1 MKYNTEKN
9 NLIENMSTNEA
20 STMSD
25 IIRGETDEL
34 TSKLHIDDSPDQL
47 SDGGKSIAFY
57 IGGLC
62 IGGAERVICNLAE
75 YFYSEGYR
83 VTMVT
88 KVRDEKEY
96 ELNPGIRRIIADITP
111 EEETGSRI
119 HNLCARINKLKR
131 IWKEVKPDVIVSFI
145 RKNNLMAIA
154 SAAPL
159 GIPVVVSVR
168 SAPER
173 ELKGFGFKTISF
185 LLFRKAAGV
194 VLQTREA
201 YDFFPG
207 YIRAKAIVLPNSI
220 NPDFLKESEKL
231 ALERNSDING
241 AAIDVEKPG
250 KDTYEHTRNN
260 REEPFVLD
268 SRLISSRREKRII
281 TVGRID
287 DNKNQ
292 RLLVEAY
299 AKIAGHYPDWSLELI
314 GDGSGRKALEEY
326 VSTLPCKDRISFTG
340 AVDDVAGRM
349 SKASIFVLPSRI
361 EGMPNALI
369 EAMVMGMACI
379 STDCPCGGPRDLI
392 AADESNG
399 ILVPVDNVDSMAM
412 ALKRLITNDTL
423 RESMGDNARKVITTL
438 HPDTVNRQ
446 WKSYIENV
454 M

>member
-9 NLIENMSTNEA
+9 NIIENMSTNEA

-119 HNLCARINKLKR
+119 HNLCARISKLKR
-131 IWKEVKPDVIVSFI
+131 IWQEVKPDVIVSFI

-185 LLFRKAAGV
+185 LFFRKAAGV

-231 ALERNSDING
+231 ALERKSDING

-250 KDTYEHTRNN
+250 KDTSEHTRNN

-314 GDGSGRKALEEY
+314 GDGSGRKAIEKY

-340 AVDDVAGRM
+340 AVDDVAKRM
-349 SKASIFVLPSRI
+349 SKASIFVLPSKI

-399 ILVPVDNVDSMAM
+399 ILVPVDNVDAMAM
-412 ALKRLITNDTL
+412 ALKRLITNAPL
-423 RESMGDNARKVITTL
+423 RQSMGDNARKIIATL
-438 HPDTVNRQ
+438 NPDTVNKQ
-446 WKSYIENV
+446 WKNYIEHV

>member
-1 MKYNTEKN
+1 MNKGNSMEQ
-9 NLIENMSTNEA
+9 NE
-20 STMSD
+20 
-25 IIRGETDEL
+25 E
-34 TSKLHIDDSPDQL
+34 
-47 SDGGKSIAFY
+47 KSIAFY

-75 YFYSEGYR
+75 YFYGEGYR

-119 HNLCARINKLKR
+119 RNLFARISKLKR
-131 IWKEVKPDVIVSFI
+131 IWKEVQPDVIISFI
-145 RKNNLMAIA
+145 RKNNLMAIV

-159 GIPVVVSVR
+159 GIPVIVSVR

-185 LLFRKAAGV
+185 LLFRQAAGV

-207 YIRAKAIVLPNSI
+207 YIRAKAVVLPNSI

-241 AAIDVEKPG
+241 ATNEKPE
-250 KDTYEHTRNN
+250 KVAVENTNIIC
-260 REEPFVLD
+260 EEPMVID
-268 SRLISSRREKRII
+268 SRVVFSKREKKII

-292 RLLVEAY
+292 RMLVEAY
-299 AKIAGHYPDWSLELI
+299 AKIAGPYPEWSLELI
-314 GDGSGRKALEEY
+314 GDGSGRKTLEEY

-340 AVDDVAGRM
+340 AVDDVVGRM
-349 SKASIFVLPSRI
+349 SKASIFVLPSKI

-399 ILVPVDNVDSMAM
+399 ILVPVDNVDAMAM

-423 RESMGDNARKVITTL
+423 RQSMGDNARKIIATL
-438 HPDTVNRQ
+438 HPDTVNKQ
-446 WKSYIENV
+446 WKNYIENV
-454 M
+454 FSIRGKESDLG

>member
-1 MKYNTEKN
+1 MNDNKE
-9 NLIENMSTNEA
+9 
-20 STMSD
+20 
-25 IIRGETDEL
+25 
-34 TSKLHIDDSPDQL
+34 
-47 SDGGKSIAFY
+47 KSIAFY

-88 KVRDEKEY
+88 KARDEKEY
-96 ELNPGIRRIIADITP
+96 DLNPRIRRIIADITP

-119 HNLCARINKLKR
+119 HNLLARINKLRR

-154 SAAPL
+154 SAVPL

-173 ELKGFGFKTISF
+173 ELMGFGFKTISF
-185 LLFRKAAGV
+185 LLFRMAAGV

-207 YIRAKAIVLPNSI
+207 YIRAKAVVLPNSI
-220 NPDFLKESEKL
+220 NPEFLKASEE
-231 ALERNSDING
+231 LETQGDGSSTNS
-241 AAIDVEKPG
+241 ARK
-250 KDTYEHTRNN
+250 K
-260 REEPFVLD
+260 
-268 SRLISSRREKRII
+268 KII

-292 RLLVEAY
+292 KLLVDAY
-299 AKIAGHYPDWSLELI
+299 VRIAMQYPDWSLELV
-314 GDGSGRKALEEY
+314 GDGSGKKSLEEY
-326 VSTLPCKDRISFTG
+326 VLTLPCKDRINFTG
-340 AVDDVAGRM
+340 AVDDVAKRM
-349 SKASIFVLPSRI
+349 SEASIFVLPSKI

-369 EAMVMGMACI
+369 EDMVMVMACI

-399 ILVPVDNVDSMAM
+399 VLVPVDNADAMAM
-412 ALKRLITNDTL
+412 ALKRLITNDIL
-423 RESMGDNARKVITTL
+423 RESMGDNAKKIINTL
-438 HPDTVNRQ
+438 HPDAVNKQ
-446 WKSYIENV
+446 WKNYIENV
-454 M
+454 VGC

>member
-1 MKYNTEKN
+1 MNDN
-9 NLIENMSTNEA
+9 
-20 STMSD
+20 
-25 IIRGETDEL
+25 GE
-34 TSKLHIDDSPDQL
+34 
-47 SDGGKSIAFY
+47 KSIAFY

-119 HNLCARINKLKR
+119 HNLFARISKLKR

-185 LLFRKAAGV
+185 LLFRQAAGV
-194 VLQTREA
+194 VLQTKEA
-201 YDFFPG
+201 YNFFPG
-207 YIRAKAIVLPNSI
+207 YIREKAVVLPNSI
-220 NPDFLKESEKL
+220 NPDFLKASEELTL
-231 ALERNSDING
+231 ATTINH
-241 AAIDVEKPG
+241 DKKMTVYDRVP
-250 KDTYEHTRNN
+250 
-260 REEPFVLD
+260 
-268 SRLISSRREKRII
+268 SSVKEKRII

-299 AKIAGHYPDWSLELI
+299 VKIADHYPDWSLELI
-314 GDGSGRKALEEY
+314 GDGSGRQALEEY

-340 AVDDVAGRM
+340 AVDDVAKRM
-349 SKASIFVLPSRI
+349 SEASIFVLPSKI

-399 ILVPVDNVDSMAM
+399 ILVPVDNVDAMAM
-412 ALKRLITNDTL
+412 ALKRLIINDTL
-423 RESMGDNARKVITTL
+423 RENMGDNARKIITTL
-438 HPDTVNRQ
+438 HPDTVNKQ
-446 WKSYIENV
+446 WKNYIENV
-454 M
+454 MFSIRGKESDLG

>member
-1 MKYNTEKN
+1 MVDKGNSESMKYNTEKN

-119 HNLCARINKLKR
+119 HNLLARINKLRR

-185 LLFRKAAGV
+185 LLFRQAAGV

-201 YDFFPG
+201 YNFFPG
-207 YIRAKAIVLPNSI
+207 YIRAKAVVLPNSI
-220 NPDFLKESEKL
+220 NPDFLKASEELTL
-231 ALERNSDING
+231 ATTINH
-241 AAIDVEKPG
+241 DKKMTVYDRVP
-250 KDTYEHTRNN
+250 
-260 REEPFVLD
+260 
-268 SRLISSRREKRII
+268 SSVKEKRII

-299 AKIAGHYPDWSLELI
+299 VKIADHYPDWSLELI
-314 GDGSGRKALEEY
+314 GDGSGRQALEEY
-326 VSTLPCKDRISFTG
+326 VYTLPCKDMINFTG
-340 AVDDVAGRM
+340 AVDDVAKHM
-349 SKASIFVLPSRI
+349 SEASIFVLPSKI

-399 ILVPVDNVDSMAM
+399 ILVPVDNVDAM
-412 ALKRLITNDTL
+412 ATALKHLITNDTL
-423 RESMGDNARKVITTL
+423 RQNMGDNARKIIATL
-438 HPDTVNRQ
+438 HPDTVNKQ
-446 WKSYIENV
+446 WKNYIENV
-454 M
+454 MSSIRGKESDLG

>member
-1 MKYNTEKN
+1 MNDN
-9 NLIENMSTNEA
+9 
-20 STMSD
+20 
-25 IIRGETDEL
+25 GE
-34 TSKLHIDDSPDQL
+34 
-47 SDGGKSIAFY
+47 KSIAFY

-75 YFYSEGYR
+75 YFYGEGYR

-111 EEETGSRI
+111 EEETASRI
-119 HNLCARINKLKR
+119 RNLFARIAKLKR

-159 GIPVVVSVR
+159 GIPVIVSVR

-185 LLFRKAAGV
+185 LLFRQAAGV

-201 YDFFPG
+201 YNFFPG
-207 YIRAKAIVLPNSI
+207 YIRAKAVVLPNSI
-220 NPDFLKESEKL
+220 NPDFLKASEELTL
-231 ALERNSDING
+231 ATTINHDKKMTVDDR
-241 AAIDVEKPG
+241 IP
-250 KDTYEHTRNN
+250 
-260 REEPFVLD
+260 
-268 SRLISSRREKRII
+268 SSVKEKRII

-299 AKIAGHYPDWSLELI
+299 VKIADHYPDWSLELI
-314 GDGSGRKALEEY
+314 GDGSGRQALEEY
-326 VSTLPCKDRISFTG
+326 VSTLPCMDRISFTG
-340 AVDDVAGRM
+340 AVDDVAKRM
-349 SKASIFVLPSRI
+349 SEASIFVLPSKI

-399 ILVPVDNVDSMAM
+399 ILVPVDNVDAMAM

-423 RESMGDNARKVITTL
+423 RQSMGDNARKIIATL
-438 HPDTVNRQ
+438 HPDTVNKQ
-446 WKSYIENV
+446 WKNYIEHV

>member
-1 MKYNTEKN
+1 MNDN
-9 NLIENMSTNEA
+9 
-20 STMSD
+20 
-25 IIRGETDEL
+25 GE
-34 TSKLHIDDSPDQL
+34 
-47 SDGGKSIAFY
+47 KSIAFY

-75 YFYSEGYR
+75 YFYGEGYR

-119 HNLCARINKLKR
+119 RNLFARIAKLKR

-185 LLFRKAAGV
+185 LLFRNAAGV
-194 VLQTREA
+194 VLQTKEA
-201 YDFFPG
+201 YNFFPG
-207 YIRAKAIVLPNSI
+207 YIRAKAVVLPNSI
-220 NPDFLKESEKL
+220 NPDFLKASEEL
-231 ALERNSDING
+231 TLTTTINQ
-241 AAIDVEKPG
+241 EKKMTVDDRIP
-250 KDTYEHTRNN
+250 
-260 REEPFVLD
+260 
-268 SRLISSRREKRII
+268 SSVKEKRII

-299 AKIAGHYPDWSLELI
+299 VKITDHYPDWSLELI
-314 GDGSGRKALEEY
+314 GDGSGRQALEEY
-326 VSTLPCKDRISFTG
+326 VGTLPCKDRISFTG
-340 AVDDVAGRM
+340 AVDDVAKRM
-349 SKASIFVLPSRI
+349 SEASIFVLPSKI

-399 ILVPVDNVDSMAM
+399 ILVPVDNVDAMAM
-412 ALKRLITNDTL
+412 ALKRLITNDPL
-423 RESMGDNARKVITTL
+423 RLSMGDNARKIIATL
-438 HPDTVNRQ
+438 HPDMVNKQ
-446 WKSYIENV
+446 WKNYIENV
-454 M
+454 MFSIRGKESDLG

>member
-1 MKYNTEKN
+1 MNDNKE
-9 NLIENMSTNEA
+9 
-20 STMSD
+20 
-25 IIRGETDEL
+25 
-34 TSKLHIDDSPDQL
+34 
-47 SDGGKSIAFY
+47 KSIAFY

-119 HNLCARINKLKR
+119 HNLLARINKLRR

-207 YIRAKAIVLPNSI
+207 YIRAKAVVLPNSI
-220 NPDFLKESEKL
+220 NPEFLKASEE
-231 ALERNSDING
+231 LETQGDGSSTNS
-241 AAIDVEKPG
+241 A
-250 KDTYEHTRNN
+250 
-260 REEPFVLD
+260 
-268 SRLISSRREKRII
+268 REKKII

-292 RLLVEAY
+292 RLLVDAY
-299 AKIAGHYPDWSLELI
+299 ARIAMQYPDWSLELV
-314 GDGSGRKALEEY
+314 GDGSGKKSLEEY
-326 VSTLPCKDRISFTG
+326 VRTLPCKDRINFTG
-340 AVDDVAGRM
+340 AVNDVAKRM
-349 SKASIFVLPSRI
+349 SVASIFVLPSKI

-399 ILVPVDNVDSMAM
+399 VLVPVDKADAMAI
-412 ALKRLITNDTL
+412 ALKRLITNDIL
-423 RESMGDNARKVITTL
+423 RESMGDNAKKIINTL
-438 HPDTVNRQ
+438 HPDAVNKQ
-446 WKSYIENV
+446 WKNYIENV
-454 M
+454 VGC

>member
-1 MKYNTEKN
+1 MNDNKE
-9 NLIENMSTNEA
+9 
-20 STMSD
+20 
-25 IIRGETDEL
+25 
-34 TSKLHIDDSPDQL
+34 
-47 SDGGKSIAFY
+47 KSIAFY

-96 ELNPGIRRIIADITP
+96 DLNPGIRRIIADITP

-119 HNLCARINKLKR
+119 HNLLARINKLRR

-154 SAAPL
+154 SAVPL

-185 LLFRKAAGV
+185 LLFRMAAGV

-207 YIRAKAIVLPNSI
+207 YIRAKAVVLPNSI
-220 NPDFLKESEKL
+220 NPEFLKASEE
-231 ALERNSDING
+231 LETQGDGSSTNS
-241 AAIDVEKPG
+241 A
-250 KDTYEHTRNN
+250 
-260 REEPFVLD
+260 
-268 SRLISSRREKRII
+268 REKKII

-292 RLLVEAY
+292 KLLVDAY
-299 AKIAGHYPDWSLELI
+299 ARIAMQYPEWSLDLI
-314 GDGSGRKALEEY
+314 GDGSGKQAFEKY
-326 VSTLPCKDRISFTG
+326 VNILPCKDRINFTG
-340 AVDDVAGRM
+340 AVDDVAKRM
-349 SKASIFVLPSRI
+349 SEASIFVLPSKI

-399 ILVPVDNVDSMAM
+399 ILVPVDNVDAMAM

-423 RESMGDNARKVITTL
+423 RESMGDNAKKIINSL
-438 HPDTVNRQ
+438 NPDSVNIS
-446 WKSYIENV
+446 WKNYIENV
-454 M
+454 VGC

>member
-1 MKYNTEKN
+1 MNDN
-9 NLIENMSTNEA
+9 
-20 STMSD
+20 
-25 IIRGETDEL
+25 GE
-34 TSKLHIDDSPDQL
+34 
-47 SDGGKSIAFY
+47 KSIAFY

-75 YFYSEGYR
+75 YFYGEGYR

-119 HNLCARINKLKR
+119 RNLFARISKLKR

-185 LLFRKAAGV
+185 LLFRQAAGV

-207 YIRAKAIVLPNSI
+207 YIRAKAVVLPNSI
-220 NPDFLKESEKL
+220 NPDFLKASEELTL
-231 ALERNSDING
+231 ATTINHDKKMTVYDR
-241 AAIDVEKPG
+241 IP
-250 KDTYEHTRNN
+250 
-260 REEPFVLD
+260 
-268 SRLISSRREKRII
+268 SSVKEKRII

-299 AKIAGHYPDWSLELI
+299 VKIADHYPDWSLELI
-314 GDGSGRKALEEY
+314 GDGSGRQTLEEY
-326 VSTLPCKDRISFTG
+326 VNTLPCKDRISFTG
-340 AVDDVAGRM
+340 AVDDVAKRM
-349 SKASIFVLPSRI
+349 SEASIFVLPSKI

-392 AADESNG
+392 AADETNG
-399 ILVPVDNVDSMAM
+399 VLVPVDNSDAMAM
-412 ALKRLITNDTL
+412 ALKRLITNDPL
-423 RESMGDNARKVITTL
+423 RQSMGDNARKIITTL
-438 HPDTVNRQ
+438 HPDTVNKQ
-446 WKSYIENV
+446 WKNYIENV
-454 M
+454 MFSRA

>member
-1 MKYNTEKN
+1 MNDNKE
-9 NLIENMSTNEA
+9 
-20 STMSD
+20 
-25 IIRGETDEL
+25 
-34 TSKLHIDDSPDQL
+34 
-47 SDGGKSIAFY
+47 KSIAFY

-96 ELNPGIRRIIADITP
+96 DLNPRIRRIIADITP

-119 HNLCARINKLKR
+119 HNLLARINKLRR

-154 SAAPL
+154 SAVPL

-173 ELKGFGFKTISF
+173 ELMGFGFKTISF
-185 LLFRKAAGV
+185 LLFRMAAGV

-207 YIRAKAIVLPNSI
+207 YIRAKAVVLPNSI
-220 NPDFLKESEKL
+220 NPEFLKASEE
-231 ALERNSDING
+231 LETQGDGSSTNS
-241 AAIDVEKPG
+241 ARK
-250 KDTYEHTRNN
+250 K
-260 REEPFVLD
+260 
-268 SRLISSRREKRII
+268 KII

-292 RLLVEAY
+292 RLLVDAY
-299 AKIAGHYPDWSLELI
+299 ARIAMQYPDWSLELV
-314 GDGSGRKALEEY
+314 GDGSGKKSLEEY
-326 VSTLPCKDRISFTG
+326 VRTLPCKDRINFTG
-340 AVDDVAGRM
+340 AVDDVAKRM
-349 SKASIFVLPSRI
+349 SEASIFVLPSKI

-399 ILVPVDNVDSMAM
+399 VLVPVDNADAMAM
-412 ALKRLITNDTL
+412 ALKRLITNDIL
-423 RESMGDNARKVITTL
+423 RESMGDNAKKIINTL
-438 HPDTVNRQ
+438 HPDAVNKQ
-446 WKSYIENV
+446 WKNYIENV
-454 M
+454 VGC

>member
-1 MKYNTEKN
+1 MNDN
-9 NLIENMSTNEA
+9 
-20 STMSD
+20 
-25 IIRGETDEL
+25 GE
-34 TSKLHIDDSPDQL
+34 
-47 SDGGKSIAFY
+47 KSIAFY

-83 VTMVT
+83 VSMVT

-96 ELNPGIRRIIADITP
+96 ELNPGIKRIIADITP
-111 EEETGSRI
+111 EEETTSRTR
-119 HNLCARINKLKR
+119 NLFARIAKLKR

-173 ELKGFGFKTISF
+173 ELKGFGFRTISF
-185 LLFRKAAGV
+185 LLFRQAAGV

-201 YDFFPG
+201 YNFFPG
-207 YIRAKAIVLPNSI
+207 YIRAKAVVLQNSI

-241 AAIDVEKPG
+241 ASNEKPE
-250 KDTYEHTRNN
+250 KVAVENTNIN
-260 REEPFVLD
+260 REEAKVID
-268 SRLISSRREKRII
+268 SRVVFSKREKKII

-292 RLLVEAY
+292 RMLVEAY
-299 AKIAGHYPDWSLELI
+299 AKIAGQYPEWSLELI
-314 GDGSGRKALEEY
+314 GDGSGRQALEEY

-340 AVDDVAGRM
+340 AVDDVAKRM
-349 SKASIFVLPSRI
+349 SVASIFVLPSKI

-399 ILVPVDNVDSMAM
+399 ILVPVDNVDAMAM
-412 ALKRLITNDTL
+412 ALKRLINNDTL
-423 RESMGDNARKVITTL
+423 RESMGDNARKIIATL
-438 HPDTVNRQ
+438 HPDTVNKQ
-446 WKSYIENV
+446 WKNYIENV
-454 M
+454 MLIRSV

>member
-1 MKYNTEKN
+1 MNDN
-9 NLIENMSTNEA
+9 
-20 STMSD
+20 
-25 IIRGETDEL
+25 GE
-34 TSKLHIDDSPDQL
+34 
-47 SDGGKSIAFY
+47 KSIAFY

-75 YFYSEGYR
+75 YFYGEGYR

-96 ELNPGIRRIIADITP
+96 ELNPGIKRIIADITP
-111 EEETGSRI
+111 EEETASRI
-119 HNLCARINKLKR
+119 RNLFARISKLKR

-185 LLFRKAAGV
+185 LLFRQAAGV

-207 YIRAKAIVLPNSI
+207 YIRAKAVVLPNSI
-220 NPDFLKESEKL
+220 NPDFLKASEELTL
-231 ALERNSDING
+231 ATTINH
-241 AAIDVEKPG
+241 DKKKTVYDRVP
-250 KDTYEHTRNN
+250 
-260 REEPFVLD
+260 
-268 SRLISSRREKRII
+268 SSVKEKRII

-299 AKIAGHYPDWSLELI
+299 VKIADHYPDWSLELI
-314 GDGSGRKALEEY
+314 GDGSSRQTLEEF

-349 SKASIFVLPSRI
+349 SKASIFVLPSKI

-399 ILVPVDNVDSMAM
+399 ILVPVDNVDAMAM

-423 RESMGDNARKVITTL
+423 RQSMGDNARKIIATL
-438 HPDTVNRQ
+438 HPDTVNKQ
-446 WKSYIENV
+446 WKNYIENV
-454 M
+454 FSIRGKESDLG

>member
-1 MKYNTEKN
+1 MNV
-9 NLIENMSTNEA
+9 NE
-20 STMSD
+20 
-25 IIRGETDEL
+25 E
-34 TSKLHIDDSPDQL
+34 
-47 SDGGKSIAFY
+47 KSIAFY

-75 YFYSEGYR
+75 YFYGEGYR

-96 ELNPGIRRIIADITP
+96 ELNPGIKRIIADITP
-111 EEETGSRI
+111 EEETASRI
-119 HNLCARINKLKR
+119 RNLFARIAKLKR

-159 GIPVVVSVR
+159 GIPVIVSVR

-185 LLFRKAAGV
+185 LLFRRAAGV

-207 YIRAKAIVLPNSI
+207 YIRAKAVVLPNSI
-220 NPDFLKESEKL
+220 NPDFLKASEELTL
-231 ALERNSDING
+231 ATTINHDKKMTVYDR
-241 AAIDVEKPG
+241 IP
-250 KDTYEHTRNN
+250 
-260 REEPFVLD
+260 
-268 SRLISSRREKRII
+268 SSVKEKRII

-299 AKIAGHYPDWSLELI
+299 VKIADHYPDWSLELI
-314 GDGSGRKALEEY
+314 GDGSGRQALEEY

-340 AVDDVAGRM
+340 AVDDVAKRM
-349 SKASIFVLPSRI
+349 SEASIFVLPSKI

-392 AADESNG
+392 ATDESNG
-399 ILVPVDNVDSMAM
+399 ILVPVDNVDAMAM
-412 ALKRLITNDTL
+412 ALKRLIINDTL
-423 RESMGDNARKVITTL
+423 RESMGDNARKIITTL
-438 HPDTVNRQ
+438 HPDTVNKQ
-446 WKSYIENV
+446 WKNYIENV
-454 M
+454 MLSIRGKESDLG

>member
-1 MKYNTEKN
+1 MNDN
-9 NLIENMSTNEA
+9 
-20 STMSD
+20 
-25 IIRGETDEL
+25 GE
-34 TSKLHIDDSPDQL
+34 
-47 SDGGKSIAFY
+47 KSIAFY

-75 YFYSEGYR
+75 YFYGEGYR

-111 EEETGSRI
+111 EEETASRI
-119 HNLCARINKLKR
+119 HNLFARIAKLKR

-154 SAAPL
+154 SAVPL

-173 ELKGFGFKTISF
+173 ELKGFGFKTITF
-185 LLFRKAAGV
+185 LLFRQAAGV

-201 YDFFPG
+201 YNFFPG
-207 YIRAKAIVLPNSI
+207 YIRAKAVVLPNSI
-220 NPDFLKESEKL
+220 NPDFLKASEELTL
-231 ALERNSDING
+231 ATTINHDKKMTVYDR
-241 AAIDVEKPG
+241 IP
-250 KDTYEHTRNN
+250 
-260 REEPFVLD
+260 
-268 SRLISSRREKRII
+268 SSVKEKRII

-299 AKIAGHYPDWSLELI
+299 AKIADYYPDWSLELI
-314 GDGSGRKALEEY
+314 GDGCGRQALEEY

-340 AVDDVAGRM
+340 AVDDVAKRM
-349 SKASIFVLPSRI
+349 SEASIFVLPSKI

-392 AADESNG
+392 ATDESNG
-399 ILVPVDNVDSMAM
+399 ILVPVDNVDAMAM

-423 RESMGDNARKVITTL
+423 RQSMGDNARKIIVTL
-438 HPDTVNRQ
+438 HPDTVNKQ
-446 WKSYIENV
+446 WKNYIENV
-454 M
+454 I

>member
-1 MKYNTEKN
+1 MNDN
-9 NLIENMSTNEA
+9 
-20 STMSD
+20 
-25 IIRGETDEL
+25 GE
-34 TSKLHIDDSPDQL
+34 
-47 SDGGKSIAFY
+47 KSIAFY

-75 YFYSEGYR
+75 YFYGEGYR

-96 ELNPGIRRIIADITP
+96 ELNPGIRRIIADITS

-119 HNLCARINKLKR
+119 RNLFARISKLKR

-154 SAAPL
+154 SATPL

-185 LLFRKAAGV
+185 LLFRQAAGV

-207 YIRAKAIVLPNSI
+207 YIRAKAVVLPNSI
-220 NPDFLKESEKL
+220 NPDFLKASEELTL
-231 ALERNSDING
+231 ATTINHDKKMTVYDR
-241 AAIDVEKPG
+241 IP
-250 KDTYEHTRNN
+250 
-260 REEPFVLD
+260 
-268 SRLISSRREKRII
+268 SSVKEKRII

-299 AKIAGHYPDWSLELI
+299 VKITDHYPDWSLELI
-314 GDGSGRKALEEY
+314 GDGSGRQALEEY
-326 VSTLPCKDRISFTG
+326 VGTLPCKDRISFTG
-340 AVDDVAGRM
+340 AVDDVAKRM
-349 SKASIFVLPSRI
+349 SEASIFVLPSKI

-399 ILVPVDNVDSMAM
+399 ILVPVDNVDAMAM

-423 RESMGDNARKVITTL
+423 RQSMGDNARKIIATL
-438 HPDTVNRQ
+438 HPDMVNKQ
-446 WKSYIENV
+446 WKNYIENV
-454 M
+454 I

>member
-1 MKYNTEKN
+1 
-9 NLIENMSTNEA
+9 MSKGNSMEQNE
-20 STMSD
+20 
-25 IIRGETDEL
+25 E
-34 TSKLHIDDSPDQL
+34 
-47 SDGGKSIAFY
+47 KSIAFY

-75 YFYSEGYR
+75 YFYGEGYR

-96 ELNPGIRRIIADITP
+96 ELNPGIKRVIADITL
-111 EEETGSRI
+111 EEETASRI
-119 HNLCARINKLKR
+119 RNLFARIAKLKR

-185 LLFRKAAGV
+185 LLFRQAAGV

-207 YIRAKAIVLPNSI
+207 YIRAKAVVLPNSI
-220 NPDFLKESEKL
+220 NPVFLKESEKL

-241 AAIDVEKPG
+241 ASNEKPE
-250 KDTYEHTRNN
+250 KVAVENTNIIC
-260 REEPFVLD
+260 EEPMVID
-268 SRLISSRREKRII
+268 SRVVFSKREKKII

-292 RLLVEAY
+292 RMLVEAY
-299 AKIAGHYPDWSLELI
+299 AKIAGPYPEWSLELI
-314 GDGSGRKALEEY
+314 GDGNGRQALEEY

-340 AVDDVAGRM
+340 AVDDVVKRM
-349 SKASIFVLPSRI
+349 SEASIFVLPSKI

-392 AADESNG
+392 AAEETNG
-399 ILVPVDNVDSMAM
+399 ILVPVDNVDTMAM

-423 RESMGDNARKVITTL
+423 RQSMGDNARKIIATL
-438 HPDTVNRQ
+438 HPDMVNKQ
-446 WKSYIENV
+446 WKNYIENV
-454 M
+454 MFSIRGKESDLG

>member
-1 MKYNTEKN
+1 MNDNKE
-9 NLIENMSTNEA
+9 
-20 STMSD
+20 
-25 IIRGETDEL
+25 
-34 TSKLHIDDSPDQL
+34 
-47 SDGGKSIAFY
+47 KSIAFY

-88 KVRDEKEY
+88 KARDEKEY
-96 ELNPGIRRIIADITP
+96 DLNPRIRRIIADITP

-119 HNLCARINKLKR
+119 HNLLARINKLRR

-154 SAAPL
+154 SAVPL

-173 ELKGFGFKTISF
+173 ELMGFGFKTISF
-185 LLFRKAAGV
+185 LLFRMAAGV

-207 YIRAKAIVLPNSI
+207 YIRAKAVVLPNSI
-220 NPDFLKESEKL
+220 NPEFLKASEE
-231 ALERNSDING
+231 LETQGDGSSTNS
-241 AAIDVEKPG
+241 ARK
-250 KDTYEHTRNN
+250 K
-260 REEPFVLD
+260 
-268 SRLISSRREKRII
+268 KII

-292 RLLVEAY
+292 KLLVDAY
-299 AKIAGHYPDWSLELI
+299 VRIAMQYPDWSLELV
-314 GDGSGRKALEEY
+314 GDGSGKKSLEEY
-326 VSTLPCKDRISFTG
+326 VLTLPCKDRINFTG
-340 AVDDVAGRM
+340 AVDDVAKRM
-349 SKASIFVLPSRI
+349 SEASIFVLPSKI

-399 ILVPVDNVDSMAM
+399 VLVPVDNADAMAM
-412 ALKRLITNDTL
+412 ALKRLITNDIL
-423 RESMGDNARKVITTL
+423 RESMGDNAKKIINTL
-438 HPDTVNRQ
+438 HPDAVNKQ
-446 WKSYIENV
+446 WKNYIENV
-454 M
+454 VGC

>member
-1 MKYNTEKN
+1 MNDN
-9 NLIENMSTNEA
+9 
-20 STMSD
+20 
-25 IIRGETDEL
+25 GE
-34 TSKLHIDDSPDQL
+34 
-47 SDGGKSIAFY
+47 KSIAFY

-75 YFYSEGYR
+75 YFYGEGYR

-96 ELNPGIRRIIADITP
+96 ELNPGIKRIIADITP
-111 EEETGSRI
+111 EEETASRI
-119 HNLCARINKLKR
+119 RNLFARIAKLKR

-154 SAAPL
+154 SATPL

-185 LLFRKAAGV
+185 LLFRQAAGV

-207 YIRAKAIVLPNSI
+207 YIRAKAVVLPNSI
-220 NPDFLKESEKL
+220 NPDFLKASEELTL
-231 ALERNSDING
+231 ATTINQ
-241 AAIDVEKPG
+241 EKKMTVDDRIP
-250 KDTYEHTRNN
+250 
-260 REEPFVLD
+260 
-268 SRLISSRREKRII
+268 SSVKEKRII

-299 AKIAGHYPDWSLELI
+299 VKITDHYPDWSLELI
-314 GDGSGRKALEEY
+314 GDGSGRQALEEY
-326 VSTLPCKDRISFTG
+326 VGTLPCKDRISFTG
-340 AVDDVAGRM
+340 AVDDVAKRM
-349 SKASIFVLPSRI
+349 SEASIFVLPSKI

-399 ILVPVDNVDSMAM
+399 ILVPVDNVDAMAM
-412 ALKRLITNDTL
+412 ALKRLITNDPL
-423 RESMGDNARKVITTL
+423 RLSMGDNARKIIATL
-438 HPDTVNRQ
+438 HPDMVNKQ
-446 WKSYIENV
+446 WKNYIENV
-454 M
+454 MFSIRGKESDLG

>member
-1 MKYNTEKN
+1 MNDN
-9 NLIENMSTNEA
+9 
-20 STMSD
+20 
-25 IIRGETDEL
+25 GE
-34 TSKLHIDDSPDQL
+34 
-47 SDGGKSIAFY
+47 KSIAFY

-96 ELNPGIRRIIADITP
+96 ELNPGIKRIIADITP
-111 EEETGSRI
+111 EEETASRI
-119 HNLCARINKLKR
+119 RNLFARIAKLKR

-154 SAAPL
+154 SAVPL

-185 LLFRKAAGV
+185 LLFRQAAGV

-201 YDFFPG
+201 YNFFPG
-207 YIRAKAIVLPNSI
+207 YIRAKAVVLPNSI

-231 ALERNSDING
+231 ALERNNDING
-241 AAIDVEKPG
+241 VSNEKPE
-250 KDTYEHTRNN
+250 KVAVESTNIN
-260 REEPFVLD
+260 REEPMVIDNRVVF
-268 SRLISSRREKRII
+268 SKREKKII

-292 RLLVEAY
+292 RMLVEAY
-299 AKIAGHYPDWSLELI
+299 AKIAGPYPEWSLELI
-314 GDGSGRKALEEY
+314 GDGSGRQALEEY

-340 AVDDVAGRM
+340 AVDDVAKRM
-349 SKASIFVLPSRI
+349 SVASIFVLPSKI

-392 AADESNG
+392 AADETNG
-399 ILVPVDNVDSMAM
+399 ILVPVDNVDAMAM
-412 ALKRLITNDTL
+412 ALKRLIINDTL
-423 RESMGDNARKVITTL
+423 RESMGDNARKIITTL
-438 HPDTVNRQ
+438 HPDTVNKQ
-446 WKSYIENV
+446 WKNYIENV
-454 M
+454 I

>member
-1 MKYNTEKN
+1 MNDN
-9 NLIENMSTNEA
+9 
-20 STMSD
+20 
-25 IIRGETDEL
+25 GE
-34 TSKLHIDDSPDQL
+34 
-47 SDGGKSIAFY
+47 KSIAFY

-96 ELNPGIRRIIADITP
+96 ELNPGIKRIIADITP
-111 EEETGSRI
+111 EEETASRI
-119 HNLCARINKLKR
+119 RNLFARIAKLKR

-173 ELKGFGFKTISF
+173 ELKGFGFKTITF
-185 LLFRKAAGV
+185 LLFRQAAGV
-194 VLQTREA
+194 ILQTREA
-201 YDFFPG
+201 YNFFPG
-207 YIRAKAIVLPNSI
+207 YIREKAVVLPNSI
-220 NPDFLKESEKL
+220 NPDFLKASEELTL
-231 ALERNSDING
+231 ATTINHDKKMTVYDR
-241 AAIDVEKPG
+241 IP
-250 KDTYEHTRNN
+250 
-260 REEPFVLD
+260 
-268 SRLISSRREKRII
+268 SSVKEKRII

-299 AKIAGHYPDWSLELI
+299 VKIADHYPDWSLELI
-314 GDGSGRKALEEY
+314 GDGSGRQALEEY

-340 AVDDVAGRM
+340 AVDDVAKRM
-349 SKASIFVLPSRI
+349 SEASIFVLPSKI

-399 ILVPVDNVDSMAM
+399 ILVPVDNVDAMAM
-412 ALKRLITNDTL
+412 ALKRLITNDPL
-423 RESMGDNARKVITTL
+423 RQSMGDNARKIIATL
-438 HPDTVNRQ
+438 HPDTVNKQ
-446 WKSYIENV
+446 WKNYIENV
-454 M
+454 MFSIRGKESDLG

>member
-1 MKYNTEKN
+1 MEQ
-9 NLIENMSTNEA
+9 NE
-20 STMSD
+20 
-25 IIRGETDEL
+25 E
-34 TSKLHIDDSPDQL
+34 
-47 SDGGKSIAFY
+47 KSIAFY

-75 YFYSEGYR
+75 YFYGEGYR

-111 EEETGSRI
+111 EEETASRI
-119 HNLCARINKLKR
+119 RNLFARIAKLKR

-173 ELKGFGFKTISF
+173 ELKGFGFKTITF
-185 LLFRKAAGV
+185 LLFRQATGV

-201 YDFFPG
+201 YNFFPG
-207 YIRAKAIVLPNSI
+207 YIRAKAVVLPNSI
-220 NPDFLKESEKL
+220 NPDFLKASEELTL
-231 ALERNSDING
+231 ATTINHDKKMTVYDR
-241 AAIDVEKPG
+241 IP
-250 KDTYEHTRNN
+250 
-260 REEPFVLD
+260 
-268 SRLISSRREKRII
+268 SSVKEKRII

-299 AKIAGHYPDWSLELI
+299 AKIADYYSDWSLELI
-314 GDGSGRKALEEY
+314 GDGSGRQALEEY

-340 AVDDVAGRM
+340 AVDDVAKRM
-349 SKASIFVLPSRI
+349 SEASIFVLPSKI

-399 ILVPVDNVDSMAM
+399 ILVPVDNVDAMAM

-423 RESMGDNARKVITTL
+423 RQSMGDNARKIIATL
-438 HPDTVNRQ
+438 HPDTVNKQ
-446 WKSYIENV
+446 WKNYIENV
-454 M
+454 MFSIRGKESDLG

>member
-1 MKYNTEKN
+1 MNDN
-9 NLIENMSTNEA
+9 
-20 STMSD
+20 
-25 IIRGETDEL
+25 GE
-34 TSKLHIDDSPDQL
+34 
-47 SDGGKSIAFY
+47 KSIAFY

-75 YFYSEGYR
+75 YFYGEGYR

-96 ELNPGIRRIIADITP
+96 ELNPGIKRIIADITP
-111 EEETGSRI
+111 EEETASRI
-119 HNLCARINKLKR
+119 HNLFARIAKLKR

-159 GIPVVVSVR
+159 GIPVIVSVR

-185 LLFRKAAGV
+185 LLFRQAAGV

-207 YIRAKAIVLPNSI
+207 YIRAKAVVLPNSI
-220 NPDFLKESEKL
+220 NPVFLKESEKL
-231 ALERNSDING
+231 ALERNNDING
-241 AAIDVEKPG
+241 VSNEKPE
-250 KDTYEHTRNN
+250 KVAVENTNIIC
-260 REEPFVLD
+260 EEPMIID
-268 SRLISSRREKRII
+268 SRVVFSKREKKII

-292 RLLVEAY
+292 RMLVEAY
-299 AKIAGHYPDWSLELI
+299 AKIADHYPDWSLELI
-314 GDGSGRKALEEY
+314 GDGSGRQALEEY

-340 AVDDVAGRM
+340 AVDDVAKRM
-349 SKASIFVLPSRI
+349 SEASIFVLPSKI

-399 ILVPVDNVDSMAM
+399 ILVPVDNVDAMAM
-412 ALKRLITNDTL
+412 ALKRLITNDPL
-423 RESMGDNARKVITTL
+423 RQSMGDNARKIIATL
-438 HPDTVNRQ
+438 HPDTVNKQ
-446 WKSYIENV
+446 WKNYIENV

>member
-1 MKYNTEKN
+1 MNDNKE
-9 NLIENMSTNEA
+9 
-20 STMSD
+20 
-25 IIRGETDEL
+25 
-34 TSKLHIDDSPDQL
+34 
-47 SDGGKSIAFY
+47 KSIAFY

-96 ELNPGIRRIIADITP
+96 DLNPRIRRIIADITP

-119 HNLCARINKLKR
+119 HNLLARINKLRR

-154 SAAPL
+154 SAVPL

-185 LLFRKAAGV
+185 LLFRMAAGV

-207 YIRAKAIVLPNSI
+207 YIRAKAVVLPNSI
-220 NPDFLKESEKL
+220 NPEFLKASEEL
-231 ALERNSDING
+231 
-241 AAIDVEKPG
+241 
-250 KDTYEHTRNN
+250 DTQGGG
-260 REEPFVLD
+260 
-268 SRLISSRREKRII
+268 SSTSSAREKKII
-281 TVGRID
+281 AVGRID

-292 RLLVEAY
+292 KLLVDAY
-299 AKIAGHYPDWSLELI
+299 ARIAMQYPDWSLELV
-314 GDGSGRKALEEY
+314 GDGSGKKSLEEY
-326 VSTLPCKDRISFTG
+326 VRTLPCKDRISFTG
-340 AVDDVAGRM
+340 AVDDVAKRM
-349 SKASIFVLPSRI
+349 STASIFVLPSKI

-399 ILVPVDNVDSMAM
+399 ILVPLDNVDAMDM

-423 RESMGDNARKVITTL
+423 RESIGDNAKKVKKNL
-438 HPDTVNRQ
+438 HPETVNKQ
-446 WKSYIENV
+446 WKNYIESV
-454 M
+454 IRKS

>member
-1 MKYNTEKN
+1 MRRRYNIKVYDMN
-9 NLIENMSTNEA
+9 DN
-20 STMSD
+20 
-25 IIRGETDEL
+25 GE
-34 TSKLHIDDSPDQL
+34 
-47 SDGGKSIAFY
+47 KSIAFY
-57 IGGLC
+57 IGALC

-96 ELNPGIRRIIADITP
+96 ELNPGIKRIIADITP
-111 EEETGSRI
+111 EEETASRI
-119 HNLCARINKLKR
+119 RNLFARIAKLKR

-154 SAAPL
+154 SAAQL

-185 LLFRKAAGV
+185 LLFRQAAGV

-201 YDFFPG
+201 YNFFPG
-207 YIRAKAIVLPNSI
+207 YIRAKAVVLPNSI

-241 AAIDVEKPG
+241 ASNEKPE
-250 KDTYEHTRNN
+250 KVAVENTNIIC
-260 REEPFVLD
+260 EEPMVID
-268 SRLISSRREKRII
+268 SRVVFSKREKKII

-292 RLLVEAY
+292 RMLVEAY
-299 AKIAGHYPDWSLELI
+299 AKIAGPYPEWSLELI
-314 GDGSGRKALEEY
+314 GDGSGRQALEEY

-340 AVDDVAGRM
+340 AVDDVAKRM
-349 SKASIFVLPSRI
+349 SKASIFALPSRI

-399 ILVPVDNVDSMAM
+399 ILVPVDNVDAMAM

-423 RESMGDNARKVITTL
+423 RQSMGDNARKIIATL
-438 HPDTVNRQ
+438 HPDTVNKQ
-446 WKSYIENV
+446 WKNYIENV

>member
-1 MKYNTEKN
+1 MNDN
-9 NLIENMSTNEA
+9 
-20 STMSD
+20 
-25 IIRGETDEL
+25 GE
-34 TSKLHIDDSPDQL
+34 
-47 SDGGKSIAFY
+47 KSIAFY

-75 YFYSEGYR
+75 YFYGEGYR

-96 ELNPGIRRIIADITP
+96 ELNPGIKRIIADITP
-111 EEETGSRI
+111 EEETASRI
-119 HNLCARINKLKR
+119 RNLFARIAKLKR

-159 GIPVVVSVR
+159 GIPVIVSVR

-185 LLFRKAAGV
+185 LLFRQAAGV

-207 YIRAKAIVLPNSI
+207 YIRAKAVVLPNSI
-220 NPDFLKESEKL
+220 NPDFLKASEELTL
-231 ALERNSDING
+231 ATTINQ
-241 AAIDVEKPG
+241 EKKMTVDDRIP
-250 KDTYEHTRNN
+250 
-260 REEPFVLD
+260 
-268 SRLISSRREKRII
+268 SSVKEKRII

-299 AKIAGHYPDWSLELI
+299 VKITDHYPDWSLELI
-314 GDGSGRKALEEY
+314 GDGSGRQALEEY
-326 VSTLPCKDRISFTG
+326 VGTLPCKDRISFTG
-340 AVDDVAGRM
+340 AVDDVAKRM
-349 SKASIFVLPSRI
+349 SEASIFVLPSKI

-399 ILVPVDNVDSMAM
+399 ILVPVDNVDAMAM
-412 ALKRLITNDTL
+412 ALKRLITNDPL
-423 RESMGDNARKVITTL
+423 RLSMGDNARKIIATL
-438 HPDTVNRQ
+438 HPDMVNKQ
-446 WKSYIENV
+446 WKNYIENV
-454 M
+454 MFSIRGKESDLG

>member
-1 MKYNTEKN
+1 MNDN
-9 NLIENMSTNEA
+9 
-20 STMSD
+20 
-25 IIRGETDEL
+25 GE
-34 TSKLHIDDSPDQL
+34 
-47 SDGGKSIAFY
+47 KSIAFY

-75 YFYSEGYR
+75 YFYGEGYR

-96 ELNPGIRRIIADITP
+96 ELNPGIKRIIADITP
-111 EEETGSRI
+111 EEETASRI
-119 HNLCARINKLKR
+119 RNLFARIAKLKR

-159 GIPVVVSVR
+159 GIPVIVSVR

-185 LLFRKAAGV
+185 LLFRQAAGV

-207 YIRAKAIVLPNSI
+207 YIRAKAVVLPNSI
-220 NPDFLKESEKL
+220 NPVFLKESEKL
-231 ALERNSDING
+231 ALERNNDING
-241 AAIDVEKPG
+241 VSNEKPE
-250 KDTYEHTRNN
+250 KVAVENTNIIC
-260 REEPFVLD
+260 EEPMIID
-268 SRLISSRREKRII
+268 SRVVFSKREKKII

-292 RLLVEAY
+292 RMLVEAY
-299 AKIAGHYPDWSLELI
+299 AKIADHYPDWSLELI
-314 GDGSGRKALEEY
+314 GDGSGRQALEEY

-340 AVDDVAGRM
+340 AVDDVAKRM
-349 SKASIFVLPSRI
+349 SEASIFVLPSKI

-399 ILVPVDNVDSMAM
+399 ILVPVDNVDAMAM
-412 ALKRLITNDTL
+412 ALKRLITNDPL
-423 RESMGDNARKVITTL
+423 RQSMGDNARKIIATL
-438 HPDTVNRQ
+438 HPDTVNKQ
-446 WKSYIENV
+446 WKNYIENV

>member
-1 MKYNTEKN
+1 
-9 NLIENMSTNEA
+9 MSKGNSMEQNE
-20 STMSD
+20 
-25 IIRGETDEL
+25 E
-34 TSKLHIDDSPDQL
+34 
-47 SDGGKSIAFY
+47 KSIAFY

-75 YFYSEGYR
+75 YFYSEDYR

-96 ELNPGIRRIIADITP
+96 ELNPGIKRIIADITP
-111 EEETGSRI
+111 EEETASRI
-119 HNLCARINKLKR
+119 RNLFARIAKLKR

-185 LLFRKAAGV
+185 LLFRQAAGV

-201 YDFFPG
+201 YNFFPG
-207 YIRAKAIVLPNSI
+207 YIRAKAVVLPNSI
-220 NPDFLKESEKL
+220 NPDFLKASEELTL
-231 ALERNSDING
+231 ATTINHDKKMTVYDR
-241 AAIDVEKPG
+241 IP
-250 KDTYEHTRNN
+250 
-260 REEPFVLD
+260 
-268 SRLISSRREKRII
+268 SSVKEKRII

-299 AKIAGHYPDWSLELI
+299 VKIADYYPDWSLELI
-314 GDGSGRKALEEY
+314 GDGSGRKTLEEY
-326 VSTLPCKDRISFTG
+326 VTTLPCKDRISFTG
-340 AVDDVAGRM
+340 AVDDVAKRM
-349 SKASIFVLPSRI
+349 SEASIFVLPSKI

-392 AADESNG
+392 AADETNG
-399 ILVPVDNVDSMAM
+399 VLVPVDNVDAMAM
-412 ALKRLITNDTL
+412 ALKRLIINDTL
-423 RESMGDNARKVITTL
+423 RESMGDNARKIITTL
-438 HPDTVNRQ
+438 HPDTVNKQ
-446 WKSYIENV
+446 WKNYIENV
-454 M
+454 MFSIRGKESDFG

>member
-1 MKYNTEKN
+1 MNDNKE
-9 NLIENMSTNEA
+9 
-20 STMSD
+20 
-25 IIRGETDEL
+25 
-34 TSKLHIDDSPDQL
+34 
-47 SDGGKSIAFY
+47 KSIAFY

-96 ELNPGIRRIIADITP
+96 ELNPEIRRIIADITP

-119 HNLCARINKLKR
+119 HNLFARINKLRR
-131 IWKEVKPDVIVSFI
+131 IWKEVYPDVIVSFI

-154 SAAPL
+154 SAVPL
-159 GIPVVVSVR
+159 GIPVVVSIR

-194 VLQTREA
+194 ILQTREA

-207 YIRAKAIVLPNSI
+207 YIRAKAVVLPNSI
-220 NPDFLKESEKL
+220 NPEFLKASEE
-231 ALERNSDING
+231 LETQGDGSSTNS
-241 AAIDVEKPG
+241 A
-250 KDTYEHTRNN
+250 
-260 REEPFVLD
+260 
-268 SRLISSRREKRII
+268 REKKII
-281 TVGRID
+281 AVGRID

-292 RLLVEAY
+292 RLLVDAY
-299 AKIAGHYPDWSLELI
+299 ARIAMQYPDWSLELV
-314 GDGSGRKALEEY
+314 GDGSCKKSLEEY
-326 VSTLPCKDRISFTG
+326 VRALPCKDRINFTG
-340 AVDDVAGRM
+340 AVDDVAKRM
-349 SKASIFVLPSRI
+349 SEASIFVLPSKI

-399 ILVPVDNVDSMAM
+399 VLVPVDNVDAMAM
-412 ALKRLITNDTL
+412 ALKRLITNGIL
-423 RESMGDNARKVITTL
+423 RDSMGTNARKIGSSL
-438 HPDTVNRQ
+438 NPDAVNKQ
-446 WKSYIENV
+446 WKMYIDNV
-454 M
+454 VGK

>member
-1 MKYNTEKN
+1 MNDN
-9 NLIENMSTNEA
+9 
-20 STMSD
+20 
-25 IIRGETDEL
+25 GE
-34 TSKLHIDDSPDQL
+34 
-47 SDGGKSIAFY
+47 KSIAFY

-75 YFYSEGYR
+75 YFYGEGYR

-96 ELNPGIRRIIADITP
+96 ELNPGIKRVIADITP
-111 EEETGSRI
+111 EEETASRI
-119 HNLCARINKLKR
+119 RNLFARIAKLKR

-159 GIPVVVSVR
+159 GIPVIVSVR

-185 LLFRKAAGV
+185 LLFRQAAGV

-207 YIRAKAIVLPNSI
+207 YIRAKAVVLPNSI

-241 AAIDVEKPG
+241 ASNEKPE
-250 KDTYEHTRNN
+250 KVAVENTNSIC
-260 REEPFVLD
+260 EEPMVID
-268 SRLISSRREKRII
+268 SRVVFSKREKKII

-292 RLLVEAY
+292 RMLVEAY
-299 AKIAGHYPDWSLELI
+299 AKIAGHYPEWSLELI
-314 GDGSGRKALEEY
+314 GDGSGRQALEEY

-340 AVDDVAGRM
+340 AVDDVAKRM
-349 SKASIFVLPSRI
+349 SEASIFVLPSKI

-399 ILVPVDNVDSMAM
+399 ILVPVDNVDAMAM

-423 RESMGDNARKVITTL
+423 RQIMGENARKIIATL
-438 HPDTVNRQ
+438 HPDMVNKQ
-446 WKSYIENV
+446 WKNYIENV
-454 M
+454 I

>member
-1 MKYNTEKN
+1 MNDNKE
-9 NLIENMSTNEA
+9 
-20 STMSD
+20 
-25 IIRGETDEL
+25 
-34 TSKLHIDDSPDQL
+34 
-47 SDGGKSIAFY
+47 KSIAFY

-119 HNLCARINKLKR
+119 HNLLARINKLRR

-154 SAAPL
+154 SAVPL

-207 YIRAKAIVLPNSI
+207 YIRAKAVVLPNSI
-220 NPDFLKESEKL
+220 NPEFLKASEE
-231 ALERNSDING
+231 LETQGDGSSANS
-241 AAIDVEKPG
+241 ARK
-250 KDTYEHTRNN
+250 K
-260 REEPFVLD
+260 
-268 SRLISSRREKRII
+268 KII

-292 RLLVEAY
+292 KLLVDAY
-299 AKIAGHYPDWSLELI
+299 ARITMQYPDWSLELV
-314 GDGSGRKALEEY
+314 GDGSGKKSLEEY
-326 VSTLPCKDRISFTG
+326 VRTLPCKDRIHFAG
-340 AVDDVAGRM
+340 AVDDVVKRM
-349 SKASIFVLPSRI
+349 SEASIFVLPSKI

-399 ILVPVDNVDSMAM
+399 ILVPVDNVDAIAI
-412 ALKRLITNDTL
+412 ALKRLITNDIL
-423 RESMGDNARKVITTL
+423 RECMGDNAKKIINTL
-438 HPDTVNRQ
+438 HPDAVNKQ
-446 WKSYIENV
+446 WRNYIENV
-454 M
+454 VGC